1 MSEMQQRPSIFRV
14 VLLAFV
20 MLGGAADT
28 VRANAPPVISA
39 ATGIPIADSFSG
51 QGFIRY
57 WRSFA
62 NRTDHVVLVVLLVMA
77 SALFIITRGK
87 WLK

>member
-1 MSEMQQRPSIFRV
+1 MHNPRPCPRIV
-14 VLLAFV
+14 YVALLVAV
-20 MLGGAADT
+20 MLVGSPSS
-28 VRANAPPVISA
+28 VRASPALSAPVA
-39 ATGIPIADSFSG
+39 IPLADSFSWS
-51 QGFIRY
+51 GFVRY

-62 NRTDHVVLVVLLVMA
+62 NRTDHVVLVVLLVMV